1 MPLKLEVDLSKLTPE
16 LRRRLLSVLDDCAEH
31 IGECATTNT
40 TEERAKRT

>member
-1 MPLKLEVDLSKLTPE
+1 MPIKFEVDLSKLTPE

-31 IGECATTNT
+31 IGDCATTT